1 MGLSAVRHILRA
13 LAAAIVPET
22 SALNEHVWLEVEAV
36 MSRAFSARPAR
47 TQRRLVAFLRL
58 LQALPIA
65 RHGRPFTQLPP
76 HQRDA
81 FLESVEHSRLH
92 LVRRGFQA
100 VRSLVF
106 MGYYTRAD
114 VAKSIGYRAA
124 PSGWEARGG
133 AVATVPLSPTLWV
146 DP

>member
-1 MGLSAVRHILRA
+1 VDLSAVRHILRTF
-13 LAAAIVPET
+13 AAAIVPET

-36 MSRAFSARPAR
+36 MSRALLARPFR
-47 TQRRLVAFLRL
+47 TQRQLVVFLRL

-65 RHGRPFTQLPP
+65 RHGRPFTQLPT

-81 FLESVEHSRLH
+81 FLESIEHSRLQ

-114 VAKSIGYRAA
+114 VIESIGYRGAA
-124 PSGWEARGG
+124 SGWEARGG
-133 AVATVPLSPTLWV
+133 AIATVPLSPTLWV
-146 DP
+146 EP

>member
-1 MGLSAVRHILRA
+1 MDLSAVRHILRA
-13 LAAAIVPET
+13 VATAIVPET
-22 SALNEHVWLEVEAV
+22 SALNERVWLEVEAV
-36 MSRAFSARPAR
+36 MSRAFSARPPR
-47 TQRRLVAFLRL
+47 IQRELVAFLRL

-76 HQRDA
+76 HVRDA
-81 FLESVEHSRLH
+81 FLESVEHSRVH

-106 MGYYTRAD
+106 KGYYTRAD
-114 VAKSIGYRAA
+114 VAEAIGYRAA
-124 PSGWEARGG
+124 PSGWDARDG

-146 DP
+146 EP